1 MRHLT
6 LSLLL
11 LSLAAA
17 LPAQTVPSTINYQGR
32 LTDNSPTPAPIT
44 ATVNMT
50 FEIWDAPSAG
60 ARLWIEP
67 ASGATPIAVTGGIF
81 NVLLGASA
89 GGSSVPIPSTVF
101 TTGTTARYLQIIANG
116 ETLTPRQT
124 ISATGYANQ
133 AQNAATAA
141 SATIATTATNATQLG
156 GVAAS
161 GYLLTTGV
169 AADSNQLGGSLASNW
184 QKKLTTPAC
193 AGNLFLT
200 TVNQDGTSACAAST
214 GFTGSLAGD
223 VTGTQAATVVG
234 SVGGQSAANVAAG
247 AVLAN
252 AATNLNTA
260 SAIVKRDASG
270 NFTAGTITA
279 TLNGTSSALAADGG
293 NCPTGQFSVGVD
305 AAGNAQGCAEAVAL
319 APPYSLTALDTVG
332 NVGYFTSIAIGGDG
346 LGLISYWDNTNG
358 DLKVAHCA
366 NVACSSATLAALDA
380 VGSVGYF
387 TSITIGGDGLGLISY
402 WDQTNGDLKVAHC
415 ANVACSSA
423 TLAALDT
430 AGVVGQYT
438 SITIGGDGLGLIS
451 YYDGTIGYLKVA
463 HCSNA
468 ICTPYTRRR

>member
-1 MRHLT
+1 MRHFKLPILT
-6 LSLLL
+6 LALTT
-11 LSLAAA
+11 AAFG
-17 LPAQTVPSTINYQGR
+17 QSVPTTINYQGR
-32 LTDNSPTPAPIT
+32 LTDNTPAQTPVNT
-44 ATVNMT
+44 TVNMT

-101 TTGTTARYLQIIANG
+101 TTGTTTRYLQIIANG
-116 ETLTPRQT
+116 EILTPRQT

-200 TVNQDGTSACAAST
+200 TVNQDGTSACAAPTS
-214 GFTGSLAGD
+214 FTGSLAGD
-223 VTGTQAATVVG
+223 VSGTQAATVVG
-234 SVGGQSAANVAAG
+234 SVGGQTAANVAAG

-252 AATNLNTA
+252 AATNVNTA

-270 NFTAGTITA
+270 NFTAGTITGALSGNA
-279 TLNGTSSALAADGG
+279 TTATALAANGA
-293 NCPTGQFSVGVD
+293 NCPAGQFSTGVD
-305 AAGNAQGCAEAVAL
+305 ALGGAEGCAE
-319 APPYSLTALDTVG
+319 DKK
-332 NVGYFTSIAIGGDG
+332 
-346 LGLISYWDNTNG
+346 
-358 DLKVAHCA
+358 KVRD
-366 NVACSSATLAALDA
+366 LAAWFTHGQTTVFSRARAASLP
-380 VGSVGYF
+380 GS
-387 TSITIGGDGLGLISY
+387 SD
-402 WDQTNGDLKVAHC
+402 
-415 ANVACSSA
+415 
-423 TLAALDT
+423 
-430 AGVVGQYT
+430 
-438 SITIGGDGLGLIS
+438 
-451 YYDGTIGYLKVA
+451 
-463 HCSNA
+463 
-468 ICTPYTRRR
+468 P